1 LPILLKDFIKIKFVI
16 KWYNIEKQFF
26 TEREKMKKSVDS
38 LVKIM
43 SKREIKEEFI
53 KKLSIVSSNLFKI
66 FNLFIPKKKP
76 PTREICFTLMKEL
89 EEVETFLDDY
99 GASQNKDFFYL
110 RELIGSMRWI
120 NIALFHCLHI
130 SARISNYILQLNAEE
145 NEKFI
150 KDLNENMLFYFKW
163 LKKLGKEFLK
173 EAEKLNIKLPDEKFS
188 EIITLPKMQKKIL
201 PPDLELSSE
210 RSSEN
215 QIYNFL
221 IKFLEGADNLNFFVC
236 RKGIFQELTEESF
249 EKFRSSF
256 NQLESIYDTFIKKTE
271 VEEKIK
277 NFKSLRGYIATILHL
292 LEIGKALIHF
302 YERHSDEVRKYTTSI
317 RITQII
323 DKKKIKES
331 IKNFVLFYSLFFIS
345 KGKQICY
352 KIFKSL
358 GTDAEEFIIQTFVLS
373 IPSHRIEDFH
383 IRPIMPITQ
392 IANKYKLNTYLYFQ
406 RKKYNLKSAIEVAIA
421 IPDIRDVLIN
431 EDVEIMI
438 QGPEKAIKEIY
449 TFLKEKCGAQIQT
462 ECETFSKNTFI
473 S

>member
-1 LPILLKDFIKIKFVI
+1 MKIETNIIK
-16 KWYNIEKQFF
+16 KWYNIEEQFF

-43 SKREIKEEFI
+43 SKREIEEEFI

-66 FNLFIPKKKP
+66 FNLFISKKKP

-99 GASQNKDFFYL
+99 GASQNKEFFYL
-110 RELIGSMRWI
+110 RELIASMRWI
-120 NIALFHCLHI
+120 NITLFHCLHI
-130 SARISNYILQLNAEE
+130 LARISNYRLQLNEKE

-150 KDLNENMLFYFKW
+150 KDLNKNMLFYFKC
-163 LKKLGKEFLK
+163 LKKLVKEFFK
-173 EAEKLNIKLPDEKFS
+173 EVEKLNIKLSDEKFS

-201 PPDLELSSE
+201 PPDLELNSG

-221 IKFLEGADNLNFFVC
+221 IKFLESADNLNFFVC
-236 RKGIFQELTEESF
+236 RKGTLQELTEESF

-277 NFKSLRGYIATILHL
+277 NLKTLRGYIATILHL
-292 LEIGKALIHF
+292 LEIGKALIHC
-302 YERHSDEVRKYTTSI
+302 YERHSDEVRKYTTAI

-323 DKKKIKES
+323 DKNNIKES
-331 IKNFVLFYSLFFIS
+331 IKNFALFYSFFFIS

-352 KIFKSL
+352 KIFKSF
-358 GTDAEEFIIQTFVLS
+358 GTDAGEFIIQTVVLS

-392 IANKYKLNTYLYFQ
+392 IANKHKLDTYLYFQ

-431 EDVEIMI
+431 KDVEIVI
-438 QGPEKAIKEIY
+438 QGPEKAVNEICV
-449 TFLKEKCGAQIQT
+449 FLKEKCGAQPQT
-462 ECETFSKNTFI
+462 ECETFLKDRFI
-473 S
+473 IS